1 MATKRAP
8 TTQQNL
14 RTQCLEAGRTA
25 RMGAMGPPR
34 PPTPQAL
41 PHPQR
46 QRRTCIPESSLKAS
60 RMMKTGSQQKASG
73 LKLAGYGALQW
84 ETHQIAEKTNQ
95 LTPQRECECTV
106 GKHYLSSDPKL
117 E

>member
-1 MATKRAP
+1 
-8 TTQQNL
+8 
-14 RTQCLEAGRTA
+14 
-25 RMGAMGPPR
+25 
-34 PPTPQAL
+34 
-41 PHPQR
+41 
-46 QRRTCIPESSLKAS
+46 
-60 RMMKTGSQQKASG
+60 MKTGSQQKASG

-95 LTPQRECECTV
+95 LTPQQECECTV